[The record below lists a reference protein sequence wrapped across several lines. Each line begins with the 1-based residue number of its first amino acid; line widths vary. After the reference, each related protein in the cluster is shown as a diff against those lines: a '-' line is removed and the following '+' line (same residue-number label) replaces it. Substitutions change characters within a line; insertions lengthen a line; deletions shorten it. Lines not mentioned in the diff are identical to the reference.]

1 MPIKCIFLSLLLV
14 LSAANLSFAAS
25 MTCKTTGLKQQV
37 YKVSKGKIAGFKA
50 FVRGNTIYYNDRGMY
65 GRVTSNGK
73 VYRQGRFFGRIKCDF
88 QKFKKIVSG
97 G

>member
-1 MPIKCIFLSLLLV
+1 MTIRCILLSLLLI
-14 LSAANLSFAAS
+14 LSTANLSFAGS
-25 MTCKTTGLKQQV
+25 MTCKTTGLKQQT
-37 YKVSKGKIAGFKA
+37 YRVSKGKIAGFKA

-73 VYRQGRFFGRIKCDF
+73 VYRQGRFFGRIKCNF
-88 QKFKKIVSG
+88 QKFKKTVSG